1 VFDLDGTL
9 LRGPTVCE
17 VLAAA
22 VNRLPRMQEIE
33 RLTAR
38 SEIAAA
44 RIEMAGW
51 YDGLS
56 RSELRALSSRAQLA
70 PGASEGVRTLRD
82 AGVTVAIASITWCF
96 AVEHFARLLGVEH
109 TLATRLHES
118 GEIEHVWGEHKA
130 EWVVQLAGRLSVP
143 RERTAGVGDSAG
155 DHPMLDAVHT
165 PFFVGPQLPRDRDR
179 WLHWPG
185 ASIESIAAYL
195 LKQWNAEARSIR

>member
-1 VFDLDGTL
+1 MFDLDGTL

-17 VLAAA
+17 VLATA

-38 SEIAAA
+38 SEIAVA
-44 RIEMAGW
+44 RTEMAQW
-51 YDGLS
+51 YEGLP
-56 RSELRALSSRAQLA
+56 RSELATLSGHAQLA
-70 PGASEGVRTLRD
+70 PGAREGIRTLHD

-118 GEIEHVWGEHKA
+118 GEIEHVWAEHKA
-130 EWVVQLAGRLSVP
+130 EWIVQLAARLGVP
-143 RERTAGVGDSAG
+143 RERTAGVGDSTG
-155 DHPMLDAVHT
+155 DHAMLDAVHT
-165 PFFVGPQLPRDRDR
+165 AFFVGAQLARSRDR

-185 ASIESIAAYL
+185 ASIDGIAAYL
-195 LKQWNAEARSIR
+195 LKQWSAEARSVR

>member
-1 VFDLDGTL
+1 M
-9 LRGPTVCE
+9 CE

-22 VNRLPRMQEIE
+22 VGRLPRMQEIE

-44 RIEMAGW
+44 RTEMAGW

-56 RSELRALSSRAQLA
+56 RSELGALSGRAQLA
-70 PGASEGVRTLRD
+70 PGASDGIRMLRD

-96 AVEHFARLLGVEH
+96 AVEHFAQLLGVEH

-118 GEIEHVWGEHKA
+118 GEISHVWAEHKA
-130 EWVVQLAGRLSVP
+130 DWVVQLAAGLDIP
-143 RERTAGVGDSAG
+143 DERTAGVGDSAG
-155 DHPMLDAVHT
+155 DHAMLDAVHM
-165 PFFVGPQLPRDRDR
+165 PFFVGAQLPGDRDR

-185 ASIESIAAYL
+185 AGIDQISAYL
-195 LKQWNAEARSIR
+195 LKQWNAEARSIP